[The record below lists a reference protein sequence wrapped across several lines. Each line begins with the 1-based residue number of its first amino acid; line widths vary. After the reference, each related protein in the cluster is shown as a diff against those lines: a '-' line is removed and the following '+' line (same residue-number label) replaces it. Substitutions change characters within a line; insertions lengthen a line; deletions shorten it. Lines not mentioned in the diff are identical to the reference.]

1 MPSDLQPQFS
11 LFAGEHLKDHGI
23 DRASRS
29 REALVQEARAIA
41 IRIARTRGEV
51 TYDDVYVEMLNRDLK
66 PENIGNAAGSIFRG
80 SLFCFTGRWSKSTRV
95 SNHARVNRVW
105 RLDERNHA

>member
-1 MPSDLQPQFS
+1 MATNLPPQFS

-51 TYDDVYVEMLNRDLK
+51 TYDDVYIEMLKRGLQ
-66 PENIGNAAGSIFRG
+66 PEHIGNAAGSIFRDPQIF
-80 SLFCFTGRWSKSTRV
+80 SFTGRWAKSTRI

-105 RLDERNHA
+105 TRKHDHA